1 MSSASPMGSGSN
13 LNQQGIGNV
22 NSNPQGTMSMNL
34 QMNAM
39 KMGNNMMLGSTQFST
54 NFNPTMLPNTNQGFN
69 QGMMMHGNQGI
80 LSQQQMGVATNTG
93 MLGNQMNPNMINPN
107 LLNNPQMNQ
116 GYLNTMGNMNNP
128 HFNQQQNQGYRGN

>member
-22 NSNPQGTMSMNL
+22 NSNPQGSMSMNS

-39 KMGNNMMLGSTQFST
+39 KMGNNIMLGNPQFST
-54 NFNPTMLPNTNQGFN
+54 NFNPNQGFN
-69 QGMMMHGNQGI
+69 PGMMMQGNQGI
-80 LSQQQMGVATNTG
+80 ISQQQMGVATNAG